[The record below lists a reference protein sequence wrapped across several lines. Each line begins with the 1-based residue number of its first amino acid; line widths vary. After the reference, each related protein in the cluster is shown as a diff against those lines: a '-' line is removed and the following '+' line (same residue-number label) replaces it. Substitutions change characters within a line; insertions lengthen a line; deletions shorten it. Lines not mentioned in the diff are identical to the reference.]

1 MEGVSAMDVAA
12 SERVDRMGIPADLR
26 ILLVEDEAI
35 IAMTAE
41 DMLADMGCM
50 VVETASTLADALRM
64 AESDGFDIALLD
76 VNLAGEDS
84 APVADRLKALGKPFL
99 FTTGYGSAGMNT
111 THVDVPVVMKPYQI
125 AQLEEGIGAALK
137 GLA

>member
-1 MEGVSAMDVAA
+1 MESVAIDDSASGRVDGVS
-12 SERVDRMGIPADLR
+12 ITADLR

-41 DMLADMGCM
+41 DMLADIGCT
-50 VVETASTLADALRM
+50 VVGTATTLAEALRM
-64 AESDGFDIALLD
+64 AEGDGFDLALLD

-84 APVADRLKALGKPFL
+84 GPVADRLKALGRPFL

-125 AQLEEGIGAALK
+125 SQLEEGIGAALTPP
-137 GLA
+137 A

>member
-1 MEGVSAMDVAA
+1 MS
-12 SERVDRMGIPADLR
+12 ITADLR

-41 DMLADMGCM
+41 DMLADIGCT
-50 VVETASTLADALRM
+50 VVGTATTLAEALHM
-64 AESDGFDIALLD
+64 AEGDGFDLALLD

-84 APVADRLKALGKPFL
+84 GPVADRLKALGRPFL

-125 AQLEEGIGAALK
+125 SQLEEGIGAALTPP
-137 GLA
+137 A

>member
-1 MEGVSAMDVAA
+1 
-12 SERVDRMGIPADLR
+12 MGLPADLR

-41 DMLADMGCM
+41 DMLADIGCT
-50 VVETASTLADALRM
+50 VVETATTLSDALRM
-64 AESDGFDIALLD
+64 AEGDGFDIALLD

-84 APVADRLKALGKPFL
+84 GPVADRLKALGKPFL
-99 FTTGYGSAGMNT
+99 FTTGYGSSGMNT

-125 AQLEEGIGAALK
+125 SQLEEGIGAALQHHPISPR
-137 GLA
+137 A